1 MQVVRDMILHCDVVA
16 FRMPA
21 EVLRGAMQG
30 GTWSVRGAVEA
41 VLENLGLGLEGDSD
55 VAVSY
60 VYEKLDG
67 ATQETARVV
76 LLGR

>member
-1 MQVVRDMILHCDVVA
+1 
-16 FRMPA
+16 
-21 EVLRGAMQG
+21 
-30 GTWSVRGAVEA
+30 
-41 VLENLGLGLEGDSD
+41 